1 MNEWH
6 INNQST
12 QPFLIQQNEAL
23 LSIVKPLPNGS
34 FKILSEINLSNG
46 QINNN
51 DESLV
56 ISVDIK
62 SLELNI
68 FDRQI

>member
-6 INNQST
+6 INNKST
-12 QPFLIQQNEAL
+12 QPFLIQQNEAQ
-23 LSIVKPLPNGS
+23 LSIVKPLSNGS
-34 FKILSEINLSNG
+34 FKILAEIDLTNG

-51 DESLV
+51 DETLV

-62 SLELNI
+62 SLE
-68 FDRQI
+68 

>member
-23 LSIVKPLPNGS
+23 LSIVKPLSNGS

-46 QINNN
+46 QINNY

-68 FDRQI
+68 FDR

>member
-34 FKILSEINLSNG
+34 FKILSEINLSDG

-68 FDRQI
+68 FDR

>member
-12 QPFLIQQNEAL
+12 QPFLIQQNKAQM
-23 LSIVKPLPNGS
+23 SILRPLPNGS
-34 FKILSEINLSNG
+34 FKILSEIDLTNG
-46 QINNN
+46 QIKNN
-51 DESLV
+51 DENLV

-68 FDRQI
+68 FDR

>member
-6 INNQST
+6 INNKST
-12 QPFLIQQNEAL
+12 QPFLIQQNEAQ
-23 LSIVKPLPNGS
+23 LSIVKPLSNGS
-34 FKILSEINLSNG
+34 FKILAEIDLTNG

-51 DESLV
+51 DETLV

-68 FDRQI
+68 FDR

>member
-1 MNEWH
+1 MNELH

-46 QINNN
+46 KINNN

-68 FDRQI
+68 FDR

>member
-12 QPFLIQQNEAL
+12 QPFLIQQNEVQ

-68 FDRQI
+68 FDR

>member
-34 FKILSEINLSNG
+34 FKILSEINLSDG
-46 QINNN
+46 QIKNN

-68 FDRQI
+68 FDR

>member
-46 QINNN
+46 QINNY

-68 FDRQI
+68 FDR

>member
-23 LSIVKPLPNGS
+23 LSIVKPLPNGN
-34 FKILSEINLSNG
+34 FKILSEINLSDG

-68 FDRQI
+68 FDR

>member
-6 INNQST
+6 INNKST
-12 QPFLIQQNEAL
+12 QPFLIQQNEAQ
-23 LSIVKPLPNGS
+23 LSIVKPLSNGS
-34 FKILSEINLSNG
+34 FKILAEIDLTNG

-51 DESLV
+51 DETLV

-62 SLELNI
+62 SLEL
-68 FDRQI
+68 

>member
-6 INNQST
+6 INNKST
-12 QPFLIQQNEAL
+12 QPFLIQQNEAQ
-23 LSIVKPLPNGS
+23 LSIVKPLSNGS
-34 FKILSEINLSNG
+34 FKILAEIYLTNG

-51 DESLV
+51 DETLV

-68 FDRQI
+68 FDR

>member
-68 FDRQI
+68 FDR